1 MRAIVLRGKQE
12 LRYVTDYPKPTP
24 APGEVLL
31 RMTYTSIC
39 QTDIEM
45 WQHGMFNSGGKPHI
59 QGHEAAGIV
68 EELGEGVDAPG
79 IAVGTRVAVE
89 NVRTCGT

>member
-1 MRAIVLRGKQE
+1 MQAIVLHGKQD
-12 LRYVTDYPKPTP
+12 LRFDPNYPTPKP
-24 APGEVLL
+24 AAGEVLL
-31 RMTYTSIC
+31 KLTYTSIC
-39 QTDIEM
+39 ATDIEM
-45 WQHGMFNSGGKPHI
+45 WQHGMFNTGGPRI